1 MAAEILAIEEVL
13 LEALCFDFVVA
24 SPHAELIDLLNA
36 HQEKPEVEEHSWT
49 IASDS

>member
-36 HQEKPEVEEHSWT
+36 HQEKPEVEEHAWT